1 MSDIIRLLPDSIAN
15 QIAAGEVIQRPASVI
30 KELLDNAVDAGATE
44 INVIVKDAGKT
55 IIQVQDNGSG
65 MSPTDARMSL
75 ERHAT
80 SKLKTAEDLF
90 DIQTMGFR
98 GEALASIAAIA
109 HMEIKTRREA
119 DAIGTRILIEGSV
132 VTAQEGCQCPV
143 GTSIIVRNLFYN
155 VPARR
160 KFLKSDPV
168 EMRHILDEFHRLSL
182 AFEHIQFKLF
192 HNDQEVYNLSAGSLR
207 NRIIGIFGK
216 KVNEHLVPVEE
227 DTNYVN
233 FAGYIGKPKL
243 GKKSRGEQ
251 FIFVNRRYIRSP
263 YLQHAVKSAYEE
275 ILPSDQHP
283 FYVLFLAIDAEKIDV
298 NVHPTKQEI
307 KFEDERIIYNYLRV
321 ACRHALGK
329 YSIMPSLDFDQE
341 VGLNRST
348 SDSSKRES
356 GDIGFSSHQRDQHQE
371 KENIKKW
378 GALLQSIEGFSI
390 EKTEDQS
397 SFISEAAPGI
407 ENQYTDTDPLLNIF
421 TTQLWQRYIVVT
433 GLADMLVI
441 DQRAAHERVLFESL
455 LNDLKTEKTATQKL
469 LWPETIQCNTGD
481 AAILREIIPSLQQLG
496 FDLAEF
502 GHDAFIVHG
511 IPAIMTHLMAAEQA
525 IEDILDRFKEGHQKI
540 EMKPVEKIAF
550 ALASNLSRPRGELMT
565 AEEMQQLINQLMAS
579 DNPYTSPSGRK
590 TFITFGKEEILKR
603 FQS

>member
-1 MSDIIRLLPDSIAN
+1 MPDIIRLLPDSIAN

-44 INVIVKDAGKT
+44 INVIIKDAGKT
-55 IIQVQDNGSG
+55 LIHIQDNGSG

-80 SKLKTAEDLF
+80 SKLRKAEDLF
-90 DIQTMGFR
+90 DIRTMGFR

-109 HMEIKTRREA
+109 HVEIRTRREE
-119 DAIGTRILIEGSV
+119 DTIGTRILVEASV
-132 VTAQEGCQCPV
+132 VTVQEGCQCPV

-168 EMRHILDEFHRLSL
+168 EMRHILDEFHHLAL
-182 AFEHIQFKLF
+182 AFEQIQFKLY
-192 HNDQEVYNLSAGSLR
+192 HNEEEIYNLPSGSLR
-207 NRIIGIFGK
+207 NRILNIFGK
-216 KVNEHLVPVEE
+216 KINEHLVPVEE
-227 DTNYVN
+227 ETNYVN
-233 FAGYIGKPKL
+233 FSGYIGKPKL

-251 FIFVNRRYIRSP
+251 FLFVNRRFIRSS
-263 YLQHAVKSAYEE
+263 YLQHAVKSAYED
-275 ILPSDQHP
+275 ILPADQFP
-283 FYVLFLAIDAEKIDV
+283 FYVLFLDINTDKIDV

-329 YSIMPSLDFDQE
+329 YSITPSLDFEQE
-341 VGLNRST
+341 VGISRAT
-348 SDSSKRES
+348 SDAPANHS
-356 GDIGFSSHQRDQHQE
+356 FSSGMSGHERDRHQE

-378 GALLQSIEGFSI
+378 GALLNSIEGFSI
-390 EKTEDQS
+390 DK
-397 SFISEAAPGI
+397 SEETAPVH
-407 ENQYTDTDPLLNIF
+407 NPVFNDNPQDPDLLSNVVPV
-421 TTQLWQRYIVVT
+421 QLWQRYIVVS
-433 GLADMLVI
+433 GLANMLII

-455 LNDLKTEKTATQKL
+455 MKDLAAQNTSVQKL
-469 LWPETIQCNTGD
+469 LWPETIQSSATD
-481 AAILREIIPSLQQLG
+481 AVLLRELVPHLQYLG
-496 FDLAEF
+496 FDIAEF
-502 GHDAFIVHG
+502 GHDTFIIHG
-511 IPAIMTHLMAAEQA
+511 IPAIMTDLISPQQA
-525 IEDILDRFKEGHQKI
+525 IDDILDRFKEGHQLL

-550 ALASNLSRPRGELMT
+550 VLASNLSRRRGEIMNT
-565 AEEMQQLINQLMAS
+565 DEMQMLIEQLMS
-579 DNPYTSPSGRK
+579 SENPYTSPSGRK